1 MKSDEIIATLRH
13 NEKDLRARG
22 VRHAALFGSVARGD
36 QTHESD
42 IDILIDIEPD
52 TVRDVYTYVG
62 LKTFIAEMFTGPVD
76 IVDRGALRP
85 HLRSPAED
93 DAVYAF

>member
-1 MKSDEIIATLRH
+1 MKSDEIIATLRQ
-13 NEKDLRARG
+13 NERDLRARG

-36 QTHESD
+36 HRPESD
-42 IDILIDIEPD
+42 IDIMIDIEPE

-62 LKTFIAEMFTGPVD
+62 LKTFIAEMFNGPVD
-76 IVDRGALRP
+76 IVDLEALRP
-85 HLRSPAED
+85 HLRSPVED